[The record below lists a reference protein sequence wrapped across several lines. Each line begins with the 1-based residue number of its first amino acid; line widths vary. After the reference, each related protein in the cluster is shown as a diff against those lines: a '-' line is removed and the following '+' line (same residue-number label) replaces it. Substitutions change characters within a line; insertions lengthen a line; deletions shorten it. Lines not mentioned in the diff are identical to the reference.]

1 MPRVLVYTSSS
12 DRIPHRKGGTTATG
26 TWLPELTYPL
36 APLENARFAFTFA
49 TPDGRPCIIDPG
61 VSALMH
67 WRFSRVR
74 RRAAFDFLDRLRQRG
89 LASPMAVA
97 DVVANRSLLDSL
109 DALFIPGGHG
119 PMTDVL
125 HKNWVVSNEL
135 NEETGLLLQ
144 HFHDRGKPT
153 AVICHAPAVLAAAPY
168 VAGKWLYDG
177 YNMTCVSMLGDRIAD
192 LYTGHRP
199 PDYATY
205 ILRRHG
211 ARVHHATLGRS
222 FVVEDREL
230 ISAQDPMSAEELGA
244 RLLEKVQRYGAS
256 TGRGSNVR

>member
-97 DVVANRSLLDSL
+97 DVVDPVTQPRHELVDRSR
-109 DALFIPGGHG
+109 GQ
-119 PMTDVL
+119 
-125 HKNWVVSNEL
+125 VVVGVE
-135 NEETGLLLQ
+135 G
-144 HFHDRGKPT
+144 
-153 AVICHAPAVLAAAPY
+153 
-168 VAGKWLYDG
+168 VAE
-177 YNMTCVSMLGDRIAD
+177 VAD
-192 LYTGHRP
+192 PL
-199 PDYATY
+199 
-205 ILRRHG
+205 
-211 ARVHHATLGRS
+211 
-222 FVVEDREL
+222 VEDGGGGQVPDL
-230 ISAQDPMSAEELGA
+230 VFGP
-244 RLLEKVQRYGAS
+244 AS
-256 TGRGSNVR
+256 VGLVDATG